1 MLVVLP
7 SGLIAP
13 DTYRD
18 APAELRSQVCN
29 GCGLAAW
36 RVDPIPD
43 TLAGVGIG
51 EACNIHDWMY
61 HEGVDKWQADE
72 VFLQNMALLCSR
84 ASRLLL
90 PMRLS
95 EAALYFLAVSLC
107 GAPAFGADHV

>member
-29 GCGLAAW
+29 GCGPAAW

-43 TLAGVGIG
+43 ALAGVEIG
-51 EACNIHDWMY
+51 EACDVHDWMY
-61 HEGVDKWQADE
+61 HEGVDKRQADE

-84 ASRLLL
+84 GTGLLL
-90 PMRLS
+90 SMRLS

-107 GAPAFGADHV
+107 GGPAFGGNS